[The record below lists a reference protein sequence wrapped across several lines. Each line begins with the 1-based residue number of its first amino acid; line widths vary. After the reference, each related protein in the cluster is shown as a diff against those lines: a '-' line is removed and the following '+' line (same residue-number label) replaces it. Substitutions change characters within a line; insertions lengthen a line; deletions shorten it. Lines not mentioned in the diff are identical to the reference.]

1 MAMTDASR
9 SGPSAP
15 NSVAPRSPSPAR
27 SIALPGIVLGV
38 GMGGFVDGIL
48 LHQILQW
55 HHMLTSTDDDRLGV
69 SYYPANT
76 VHGLEVNTLWDGLFH
91 TFTWLAVLT
100 GLWLLYS
107 RVTAHRA
114 RVWRTRALWGWMLFG
129 WGLFN
134 LVEGVIDHHILGI
147 HHVRTGAAQVWW
159 DIGFLLLGAA
169 LMIGGFVIQR
179 GSELPAGSVDRS

>member
-1 MAMTDASR
+1 MAMTNARRSR
-9 SGPSAP
+9 TSAATTATLE
-15 NSVAPRSPSPAR
+15 SRAPAR

-38 GMGGFVDGIL
+38 GMGGFADGIL

-69 SYYPANT
+69 PYYPANT
-76 VHGLEVNTLWDGLFH
+76 AHGLEVNTLWDGLFH
-91 TFTWLAVLT
+91 TFTWIAVLL

-107 RVTAHRA
+107 RVTSNRA

-134 LVEGVIDHHILGI
+134 VVEGLIDHQILGI
-147 HHVRTGAAQVWW
+147 HHVRTGDGQIWW
-159 DIGFLLLGAA
+159 DVGFLLLGAG
-169 LMIGGFVIQR
+169 LMIGAFFMQR
-179 GSELPAGSVDRS
+179 GSELPVGRVEQP